1 MSTQITQ
8 PLNQKRLIQE
18 FLLKGRSKNDE
29 LKISYKNET
38 SIDTNKSQIYFPHI
52 ETNQSQS
59 KQIASTSSQ
68 NLSNINIDIQNKLN
82 SYFIPG
88 ELQNKQSRRFIKLKN
103 NKSESYQQNNSFCPF
118 LKERDSL
125 GNLLKDQQLGTKQS
139 ERYIQYK
146 LKQYQSDMQL
156 SKGRLPNKNQ
166 ILPYSGQLHE
176 NSVTEL
182 ESQSINNRKNSE
194 QNIESLKDK
203 YTQFVVRLNILD
215 KQSLTISDV
224 LKTENTYHNADRSLN
239 QDFSP
244 IQFQNFTLM
253 NRLKQYNLKQKTS
266 QNKDVYSVNTSQLNQ
281 NTSMNKAD
289 NKTNRIYLNIKKIHQ
304 IQQSNPPVGSYHP
317 NYSLIQKS
325 PLSHRI
331 QPIISTSRSQQKQVE
346 YEKLYQQQSP
356 SQKQDYKKKQM
367 QDISNKVIMLI
378 IFKRNQD
385 NEENYEKLFN
395 KMMREIKKQVDQEQ
409 QQNQGNL
416 LHPDGD
422 KELKKVMSS
431 EEMENF
437 SNQYKKQ
444 MGDMKNI
451 FNRIR
456 SSLNQ
461 NKFNNVPS

>member
-1 MSTQITQ
+1 MSTQFSQ

-18 FLLKGRSKNDE
+18 FLLKGRSRDND
-29 LKISYKNET
+29 LKMSNKNEIQ
-38 SIDTNKSQIYFPHI
+38 IDTNKSQIYFPQI
-52 ETNQSQS
+52 EPNQCQP
-59 KQIASTSSQ
+59 KQINHSSSQ

-82 SYFIPG
+82 NYFVAG
-88 ELQNKQSRRFIKLKN
+88 DLQNEQSRRFIKLKN
-103 NKSESYQQNNSFCPF
+103 NKSESSQYNNSFSPF

-125 GNLLKDQQLGTKQS
+125 GNLLKDQQLGTKKS

-146 LKQYQSDMQL
+146 LKQYQSGMQL
-156 SKGRLPNKNQ
+156 SKGRIPNKNQ
-166 ILPYSGQLHE
+166 ILPYSGYLNE
-176 NSVTEL
+176 SSVTEL
-182 ESQSINNRKNSE
+182 ESLNAHNRKYSE
-194 QNIESLKDK
+194 QNSESFKDK

-215 KQSLTISDV
+215 NPSQTISDV
-224 LKTENTYHNADRSLN
+224 LKTEDTNHNADRSLN
-239 QDFSP
+239 QDCSS

-253 NRLKQYNLKQKTS
+253 NRLKQYTIKQKTP
-266 QNKDVYSVNTSQLNQ
+266 QNKDMFTVNTSLLNQ
-281 NTSMNKAD
+281 NSSLNKLD
-289 NKTNRIYLNIKKIHQ
+289 NQSKKYHLNIKKIHQ
-304 IQQSNPPVGSYHP
+304 IQQSNPPVGSYNP
-317 NYSLIQKS
+317 NYSLIQKNQ
-325 PLSHRI
+325 LSHRI
-331 QPIISTSRSQQKQVE
+331 QPIFPTSRSQQKQLE
-346 YEKLYQQQSP
+346 YEQQYQQKSP
-356 SQKQDYKKKQM
+356 SQKQDQKKKQ
-367 QDISNKVIMLI
+367 INS
-378 IFKRNQD
+378 D

-395 KMMREIKKQVDQEQ
+395 KMMREIKKQVDLEQ

-461 NKFNNVPS
+461 NKLNNLAS

>member
-1 MSTQITQ
+1 MSTQFSQ
-8 PLNQKRLIQE
+8 PFNQKRLIQE
-18 FLLKGRSKNDE
+18 FLLKGRSKDNE
-29 LKISYKNET
+29 LKMSNKNET

-52 ETNQSQS
+52 DTNQSQS
-59 KQIASTSSQ
+59 KQMASSSSQ
-68 NLSNINIDIQNKLN
+68 NISNINIDFQNKLN
-82 SYFIPG
+82 SYYIPG
-88 ELQNKQSRRFIKLKN
+88 ELQNEQSKRFIKLKN
-103 NKSESYQQNNSFCPF
+103 NKSEPYQQNNSFSPF

-125 GNLLKDQQLGTKQS
+125 GNLLKDQQLGTKLS

-146 LKQYQSDMQL
+146 LKQYQSGLQL

-166 ILPYSGQLHE
+166 ILPYYGQLCE
-176 NSVTEL
+176 NSVTEI
-182 ESQSINNRKNSE
+182 ESSMAQNRKNSE
-194 QNIESLKDK
+194 QNIESFKDK

-215 KQSLTISDV
+215 KQSQTVLDA
-224 LKTENTYHNADRSLN
+224 LKTENTYLN

-253 NRLKQYNLKQKTS
+253 NRLKQYTLKQKTP
-266 QNKDVYSVNTSQLNQ
+266 QNKDVLTINASQLNQ
-281 NTSMNKAD
+281 NSSMSKVDKKSSKYN
-289 NKTNRIYLNIKKIHQ
+289 LNIKKIHQ
-304 IQQSNPPVGSYHP
+304 MQHPNPPVGSYYP
-317 NYSLIQKS
+317 NYSLIQKN

-331 QPIISTSRSQQKQVE
+331 QPIISTSRSQQKQLK
-346 YEKLYQQQSP
+346 YDKQFQQKSP
-356 SQKQDYKKKQM
+356 SQIQDQKKKQ
-367 QDISNKVIMLI
+367 I
-378 IFKRNQD
+378 NQD

-437 SNQYKKQ
+437 TNQYKKQ

-461 NKFNNVPS
+461 NKLNNIPS